1 MADDVSPDGAAQSPS
16 PALISAR
23 LLTALVVGQLG
34 LHSAMAGLRMAAPL
48 QLLREG
54 RTAWAVGLLLALFSA
69 AAVLSALQAGRLA
82 DRLGYHRPVFVAVA
96 ISVAGCLLAWLST
109 LTNVMQGDHS
119 QVWQFSLLCLAAM
132 ATGAGANL
140 GMLTIQR
147 SAGQLAR
154 NSTERVRIFSWMGV
168 APAFSNVI
176 GPVTAGVL
184 IDLSGFRAAYLFLLA
199 LPFATLLTA
208 RLVPHLAPAGAAI
221 QVAGRRAWDLLSA
234 PGMKRLLMV
243 NLLLSACWDVHTFA
257 VPVLGHDRGFSAS
270 TIGLLLGSFTLSI
283 TGVRL
288 LLPLVA
294 HRLSEVTV
302 LRAAMLGTGVIFAV
316 YPLAPS
322 AWSMGVCAVLLGV
335 TLGCVQPMVL
345 NMLHYLTPD
354 QRYGEALAFRSMA
367 MHLSST
373 VMPLAF
379 GAAGALAGAALLFWA
394 IGGAVGAGSW
404 LARGLQRPADELKR

>member
-1 MADDVSPDGAAQSPS
+1 MADDKALASAAPS
-16 PALISAR
+16 VVSAR
-23 LLTALVVGQLG
+23 LLTALVLGQLG
-34 LHSAMAGLRMAAPL
+34 MHSAMAGLRMAAPL

-69 AAVLSALQAGRLA
+69 APVVSAMQAGRMA
-82 DRLGYHRPVFVAVA
+82 DRLGYHRPVYFAVAV
-96 ISVAGCLLAWLST
+96 SVCGCLLALGST
-109 LTNVMQGDHS
+109 WWAGGADGGPHNG
-119 QVWQFSLLCLAAM
+119 QFALLCLAAM
-132 ATGAGANL
+132 ATGAGSNI

-147 SAGQLAR
+147 AAGQLAR
-154 NSTERVRIFSWMGV
+154 DSAERVRVFSWMGV

-176 GPVTAGVL
+176 GPVTAGLL
-184 IDLSGFRAAYLFLLA
+184 IDLSGFRAAYFFLLA
-199 LPFATLLTA
+199 LPLMTLLTA
-208 RLVPHLAPAGAAI
+208 KLVPHLAPAGQAV
-221 QVAGRRAWDLLSA
+221 QVAGRRAWDLLHA

-257 VPVLGHDRGFSAS
+257 VPVLGHERGFSAS

-288 LLPLVA
+288 LLPWVA

-302 LRAAMLGTGVIFAV
+302 LRTAMIGTGVIFV
-316 YPLAPS
+316 IYPLAPT
-322 AWSMGVCAVLLGV
+322 AWAMGACAVLLGV

-345 NMLHYLTPD
+345 NMLHHLTPD

-379 GAAGALAGAALLFWA
+379 GAAGALAGAALLFWVV
-394 IGGAVGAGSW
+394 GGAVGAGSW
-404 LARGLQRPADELKR
+404 LARGLRQPA